1 MKTISRTGLVG
12 ALLLASGI
20 AHADLSANIGW
31 ASEYHFRGIFQ
42 KNSSASAGIDY
53 EAGGFYVGTW
63 AADVDNGCTEIA
75 IGDAVETVC
84 ADGLEVDLYFGY
96 GASVGDVD
104 LSIGYTGYFYTGDFD
119 DTYQEINLGAG
130 FGVVSLDVAIGQW
143 DAFSEP
149 TEDYIYYALTFEGE
163 SGLYATL
170 GGFAQDFDGEYL
182 EVGYGTTVAEID
194 LGAAVIFA
202 NDDLVGWYNGGES
215 DTSLIFTIGKSFDL
229 N

>member
-1 MKTISRTGLVG
+1 MKTISKTGLVG
-12 ALLLASGI
+12 ALLLASGL

-42 KNSSASAGIDY
+42 KTSSASAGLDY
-53 EAGGFYVGTW
+53 EAGGFYAGTW
-63 AADVDNGCTEIA
+63 AADVDNGCTTTPITQE
-75 IGDAVETVC
+75 VSC

-104 LSIGYTGYFYTGDFD
+104 LSVGYTGYFYTGDFD

-149 TEDYIYYALTFEGE
+149 TQDYIYYALTFAGE

-170 GGFAQDFDGEYL
+170 AGFSQDFEGEYL
-182 EVGYGTTVAEID
+182 EVGYGTTVTEAEID
-194 LGAAVIFA
+194 LGISLIFA
-202 NDDLVGWYNGGES
+202 NDDLIGEA
-215 DTSLIFTIGKSFDL
+215 DESLIFTIGKSFDL